1 MKPSALSS
9 LALLSSFIIGIL
21 GSCNQSYPPTD
32 LSAEALIPIP
42 VSVLS
47 DGNQFQLRH
56 DMNIYVEAGNQEVA
70 LAGEY
75 LASILGPA
83 TGFDLEVE
91 ETIVPPPKG
100 QIYLHLDATDR
111 ELGKEGYV
119 LEITDSGID
128 LKAPDAA
135 GLTMGIATLRQLLP
149 PEIES
154 QTIQDID
161 WMLSTGTIR
170 DYPEYEYRGAMLDV
184 ARHFFPVDVVKRYI
198 DYLAM
203 YKFNRLH
210 LHLSDDQGWRIE
222 IRSWPRLTTIGG
234 STEVGGGKGGFYTQD
249 EYKQIVEYA
258 RIRHIM
264 VVPEIDMPGHTN
276 AALASYPELNCDNRS
291 PELYTG
297 TEVGFSTLCTTRE
310 VVYQFVED
318 VIGELAAITPGDYIH
333 IGGDESHVTPMEDYI
348 PFIER
353 VQDIVQATGK
363 TIIGWDEIAHA
374 RLVPGTIVQYW
385 EEGDNARKG
394 IDQGVRVL
402 MSPATKAY
410 IDMQYD
416 STSRIGLHWAA
427 YIEVDEAYNWDPATF
442 EEGISRDD
450 ILGVETALWAE
461 TITDLK
467 DIDYLA
473 FPRLPG
479 YGEIG
484 WSPAAQRDWED
495 YSQRLG
501 AQQDRFEI
509 MGIGYYPSDR
519 VSWGSKAPS
528 PNE

>member
-1 MKPSALSS
+1 
-9 LALLSSFIIGIL
+9 
-21 GSCNQSYPPTD
+21 
-32 LSAEALIPIP
+32 
-42 VSVLS
+42 
-47 DGNQFQLRH
+47 
-56 DMNIYVEAGNQEVA
+56 
-70 LAGEY
+70 
-75 LASILGPA
+75 
-83 TGFDLEVE
+83 
-91 ETIVPPPKG
+91 
-100 QIYLHLDATDR
+100 
-111 ELGKEGYV
+111 
-119 LEITDSGID
+119 
-128 LKAPDAA
+128 
-135 GLTMGIATLRQLLP
+135 
-149 PEIES
+149 
-154 QTIQDID
+154 
-161 WMLSTGTIR
+161 
-170 DYPEYEYRGAMLDV
+170 
-184 ARHFFPVDVVKRYI
+184 
-198 DYLAM
+198 
-203 YKFNRLH
+203 
-210 LHLSDDQGWRIE
+210 
-222 IRSWPRLTTIGG
+222 
-234 STEVGGGKGGFYTQD
+234 
-249 EYKQIVEYA
+249 
-258 RIRHIM
+258 
-264 VVPEIDMPGHTN
+264 
-276 AALASYPELNCDNRS
+276 
-291 PELYTG
+291 
-297 TEVGFSTLCTTRE
+297 
-310 VVYQFVED
+310 
-318 VIGELAAITPGDYIH
+318 
-333 IGGDESHVTPMEDYI
+333 MEDYI

>member
-1 MKPSALSS
+1 
-9 LALLSSFIIGIL
+9 
-21 GSCNQSYPPTD
+21 
-32 LSAEALIPIP
+32 
-42 VSVLS
+42 
-47 DGNQFQLRH
+47 
-56 DMNIYVEAGNQEVA
+56 
-70 LAGEY
+70 
-75 LASILGPA
+75 
-83 TGFDLEVE
+83 
-91 ETIVPPPKG
+91 
-100 QIYLHLDATDR
+100 R
-111 ELGKEGYV
+111 ELGREGYV

-149 PEIES
+149 PAIES
-154 QTIQDID
+154 QTVQDID

-276 AALASYPELNCDNRS
+276 AALASYRELNCDDRS

-394 IDQGVRVL
+394 IEQGVRVL

-484 WSPAAQRDWED
+484 WSPASQRDWDD

-501 AQQDRFEI
+501 AQRDRFEI

-519 VSWGSKAPS
+519 VPWKVKAS
-528 PNE
+528 SSNE